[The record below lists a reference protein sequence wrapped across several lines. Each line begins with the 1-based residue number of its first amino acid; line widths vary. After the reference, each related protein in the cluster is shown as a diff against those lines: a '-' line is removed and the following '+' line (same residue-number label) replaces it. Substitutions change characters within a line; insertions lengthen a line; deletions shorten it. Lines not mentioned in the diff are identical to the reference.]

1 MQDYNYFLL
10 LITATA
16 TPIITRA
23 AIAPTIASI
32 STLDMPLDGILV
44 EALDVNVIVCDMLD
58 PFMLSDPDNGATL
71 YPVILLTL

>member
-1 MQDYNYFLL
+1 MRDYNYFLL